1 MAKKLPAV
9 TGSISGTELG
19 PRDLSAHV
27 QQAYSSAPEPA
38 RITGGRRLLLALRRN
53 RWAALAVVVLG
64 TAVGTQVAR
73 STQQKYT
80 ARATLWI
87 ETGRQQES
95 GAPIRSGEL
104 LQQGAWIDL
113 LKSSAVL
120 GPVVREQ
127 RLYVRHA
134 SADSALF
141 RGFEATDALVPGDY
155 RLAVDPKGTFTLY
168 AADDSVVQ
176 TGTAG
181 QPVGA
186 SAGFRWTPPAS
197 RLQPGSEVAFSVSA
211 PGEVAQRLSQQIKTR
226 MAEDGS
232 FLSLE
237 LSGTNGPRITRTLN
251 ALTTRYVAVAADLK
265 RARLGELSGIL
276 DEQLAFAAQNLR
288 NEEGAL
294 ESFRV
299 RTATL
304 PSDRGVAGASAAPA
318 DPTYANFFALSVE
331 REQARRDREALERA
345 LATPGPGG
353 GISTSALEAVPAV
366 RGSSAMTSVLQQLT
380 AKRAEL
386 GALTTRF
393 TDEYRPVRQAQQDVQ
408 ELEQRAIPSLAT
420 SLVAELRAREASLDR
435 HLGTASGQL
444 RQAPSRAIEEARLQR
459 RTEIAENLFRMLQA
473 RRDEAQ
479 LAAATAVP
487 DVRILDAA
495 AASREGTGG
504 NPLMMMLVWF
514 AGSCVAGMAV
524 AVGLD
529 RASSRLH
536 YPEQVTQDLG
546 LPILGTVPNV
556 HRVGRMA
563 GAQARTQAVEAF
575 RVIRL
580 NLRFAAQGQSGPLT
594 VAITS
599 PAAGDGK
606 SFVAAN
612 LAIAFAEL
620 GERVLL
626 VDGDIRRGTLHQ
638 RFETPRRP
646 GLTDFLAG
654 RISQDEMVQQT
665 GYPTL
670 QFIPSGTRMLN
681 GPELLGSPAMAA
693 LLNRVRGEYDV
704 VLVDTPPLGAGVD
717 PLIFGTLMRDMLLV
731 LRSGATGRGV
741 ADNMLDVLD
750 RLPVRVL
757 GGVLN
762 DVSDGGVYSYYGY
775 LPGYAAHDEEGAV
788 EEPRRLQGV

>member
-1 MAKKLPAV
+1 M
-9 TGSISGTELG
+9 
-19 PRDLSAHV
+19 H
-27 QQAYSSAPEPA
+27 QAYGGGAPDPA
-38 RITGGRRLLLALRRN
+38 RITGGRRYLLALRRY
-53 RWAALAVVVLG
+53 RWMALAIVALGTGMGVVV
-64 TAVGTQVAR
+64 AR
-73 STQQKYT
+73 GAQQKYT

-87 ETGRQQES
+87 ETGRAQET

-104 LQQGAWIDL
+104 LQQGAWVDL
-113 LKSSAVL
+113 LRSSAVL
-120 GPVVREQ
+120 EPVVREQ
-127 RLYVRHA
+127 RLYVSPHA
-134 SADSALF
+134 QADSALF
-141 RGFEATDALVPGDY
+141 RDFGATDALVPGDY
-155 RLAVDPKGTFTLY
+155 RLAVDPRGTFTLY
-168 AADDSVVQ
+168 ADGDSVVQ
-176 TGTAG
+176 RGTAG
-181 QPVGA
+181 QAVGA
-186 SAGFRWTPPAS
+186 AAGFRWAPPAS
-197 RLQPGSEVAFSVSA
+197 RLRPGSEVAFSVAA
-211 PGEVAQRLSQQIKTR
+211 PGEVAQRLAEQVKTR

-237 LSGTNGPRITRTLN
+237 LSGTNPARLRRTLG
-251 ALTTRYVAVAADLK
+251 ALTDRYVAVAADLK

-288 NEEGAL
+288 DEEGAL
-294 ESFRV
+294 EGFRV

-304 PSDRGVAGASAAPA
+304 PSDRGVAGAGAAPA
-318 DPTYANFFALSVE
+318 DPTFANFFSLSVE

-345 LATPGPGG
+345 LGTPGPGG

-366 RGSSAMTSVLQQLT
+366 RASSAMTSVLQQLT

-386 GALTTRF
+386 GALSTRF
-393 TDEYRPVRQAQQDVQ
+393 TEEYRPVRQAQQDVQ
-408 ELEQRAIPSLAT
+408 ELEQRAIPSLAS

-444 RQAPSRAIEEARLQR
+444 RQAPSRAIEEARLR
-459 RTEIAENLFRMLQA
+459 RRAEIAENLFRTLQA
-473 RRDEAQ
+473 RRDEAR

-487 DVRILDAA
+487 DIRVLDAA
-495 AASREGTGG
+495 SASREGQGG
-504 NPLMMMLVWF
+504 SPMLVMLLWF
-514 AGSCVAGMAV
+514 AGSCAAAAAG

-563 GAQARTQAVEAF
+563 GAQARAQAVEAF

-594 VAITS
+594 VAISS

-626 VDGDIRRGTLHQ
+626 IDGDTRRGTLHQ

-654 RISQDEMVQQT
+654 RLTREEMVQPT
-665 GYPTL
+665 GYPNL
-670 QFIPSGTRMLN
+670 ELIPSGTRMLN
-681 GPELLGSPAMAA
+681 GPELLGSAAMAE
-693 LLNRVRGEYDV
+693 LLATVRGQYDV

-717 PLIFGTLMRDMLLV
+717 PLIFGTLTRDMLLV
-731 LRSGATGRGV
+731 LRSGATHRGV

-775 LPGYAAHDEEGAV
+775 LPGYAAHDEEGSV
-788 EEPRRLQGV
+788 DVPRRRLQGV